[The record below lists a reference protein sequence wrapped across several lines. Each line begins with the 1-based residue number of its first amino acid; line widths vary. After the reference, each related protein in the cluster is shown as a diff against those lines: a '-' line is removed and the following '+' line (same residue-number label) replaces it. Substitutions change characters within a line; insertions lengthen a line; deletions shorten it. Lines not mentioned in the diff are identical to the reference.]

1 MNLFLASLV
10 AAIPAGVLSY
20 VLASNFI
27 FAADKMEGML
37 QIVSG
42 FTLAMSALVTVLPFG
57 ILIFGPK
64 TEPAPEPVKKETPSS
79 ASQAEVS
86 IVEEPGSEVVI
97 PARDSSEYEITAT
110 ESEMAAFD
118 GEDDFQTEAE
128 MDAVDFDE
136 SFVDE
141 DFEDDSPKGRKKR

>member
-1 MNLFLASLV
+1 M
-10 AAIPAGVLSY
+10 
-20 VLASNFI
+20 
-27 FAADKMEGML
+27 
-37 QIVSG
+37 
-42 FTLAMSALVTVLPFG
+42 
-57 ILIFGPK
+57 
-64 TEPAPEPVKKETPSS
+64 
-79 ASQAEVS
+79 
-86 IVEEPGSEVVI
+86 VI

-136 SFVDE
+136 SFADE